1 MEVAASRTFVGV
13 LTSRSVNNVLA
24 AFGRGDEVENLLPE
38 ELVSEKLE
46 SGLGLGGRPSRDKS
60 SRSSIHL
67 CKIDFSTKV
76 IFRHSKLLN
85 DPCFPVRVGPP
96 KNMTGTSY

>member
-1 MEVAASRTFVGV
+1 MEVAASRSFVGV

-24 AFGRGDEVENLLPE
+24 AFGKGDDVEKRLPV

-46 SGLGLGGRPSRDKS
+46 SGLGLGGSPSRENS
-60 SRSSIHL
+60 SSSSIHL

-76 IFRHSKLLN
+76 IF
-85 DPCFPVRVGPP
+85 
-96 KNMTGTSY
+96 

>member
-60 SRSSIHL
+60 SSSSIHL

-76 IFRHSKLLN
+76 IF
-85 DPCFPVRVGPP
+85 
-96 KNMTGTSY
+96 